1 MSILAHVVH
10 NEETLADKLLHP
22 VTGLDHIAAMI
33 FVAAS
38 IALVFAALRGRK
50 AATTSG
56 TVTRVRSRALVSA
69 SVALLAASIV
79 TIVVI

>member
-1 MSILAHVVH
+1 VSILAHVVH

-22 VTGLDHIAAMI
+22 FTGLDHIAAMI

-38 IALVFAALRGRK
+38 IALVFAAFRGRK

-56 TVTRVRSRALVSA
+56 TVTRVRSRALVGM
-69 SVALLAASIV
+69 SVSLLAASIL
-79 TIVVI
+79 TLLAI